1 MAVLSVAIA
10 IVTAELIVYYVHAEP
25 FASSLLCAIMFSAW
39 FGGLGPGL
47 IATAL
52 AILALFGILI
62 PSFNSFAIDFHS
74 YHLEIKELPR
84 IVLFAITGLFVTLL
98 SAAQRRA
105 SESLRRSRDDLIAG
119 IEEQRRIEGALQKSQ
134 TYLAEAQRLSGTG
147 SFGWSVATGEIL
159 WSDET
164 FRIFERDRA
173 AKPTLEFIIERT
185 HPEDRASVQK
195 VIGAAQRDGKD
206 FDHEYRLL
214 MPDAAVKS
222 VHVVAHAVK
231 DASGGIEYVGAVR
244 DVTASKRA
252 EEKLSRAQN
261 ELTHVTRLTALG
273 ELTASVAHEVSQPLA
288 AILINA
294 ETCLRWLDREPPKLD
309 EARGSVKW
317 IIGDTKRASEVIQ
330 RVRSLAKRT
339 DIEKV
344 PLHLNEVVN
353 EVVVLV
359 QSELRRNR
367 VSLRIELAP
376 ALPVVL
382 ADRVQ
387 LQQVIINLLINGIE
401 AMHGVTDRP
410 RELVIRSDRDGA
422 NLVFVAVKDSGVGIS
437 AENANRL
444 FDAFFTTK
452 SSGLGMGLSI
462 CRSIIEAHGGQLW
475 ASSNPG
481 PGATFQFTL
490 PVHRQAVA

>member
-1 MAVLSVAIA
+1 
-10 IVTAELIVYYVHAEP
+10 
-25 FASSLLCAIMFSAW
+25 
-39 FGGLGPGL
+39 
-47 IATAL
+47 
-52 AILALFGILI
+52 
-62 PSFNSFAIDFHS
+62 
-74 YHLEIKELPR
+74 
-84 IVLFAITGLFVTLL
+84 
-98 SAAQRRA
+98 
-105 SESLRRSRDDLIAG
+105 
-119 IEEQRRIEGALQKSQ
+119 
-134 TYLAEAQRLSGTG
+134 
-147 SFGWSVATGEIL
+147 
-159 WSDET
+159 
-164 FRIFERDRA
+164 
-173 AKPTLEFIIERT
+173 
-185 HPEDRASVQK
+185 
-195 VIGAAQRDGKD
+195 
-206 FDHEYRLL
+206 
-214 MPDAAVKS
+214 
-222 VHVVAHAVK
+222 
-231 DASGGIEYVGAVR
+231 
-244 DVTASKRA
+244 
-252 EEKLSRAQN
+252 
-261 ELTHVTRLTALG
+261 LG